1 LPAVIEAK
9 LQQFLQPLTVPRPV
23 TQPPPNVKP
32 KLNFSTHPS
41 AKQVSSVPSTNQSMT
56 LASQRNYG
64 SESNLL
70 DALSSSADGTTG
82 DDGNWPRTGMRN
94 AGSVP
99 DLLSPQGGHFSEE
112 PPPLP
117 PERPVA
123 SAEKPDATSGVSQ
136 PGYYDAPGIG
146 DAFYNTPPIK
156 YQHQSNTA
164 DFYNVPPVTYFAETD
179 NDVGNACYDIP
190 PVDEADKQL
199 AKKAG
204 KKAVHEVTG
213 GDVYNVPPAHSA
225 DDSWSSAGSPARE
238 FYQNVPSSSGK
249 KSRNARGARRTG
261 SLDNENA
268 FSQTASVC
276 LADQTYDIP
285 SAEQRGG
292 KLASHGA
299 MSSPVVTDET
309 YDTPPRNE
317 VNDKKNQ
324 PQKPTDK
331 RSVNFRPLTGISDQ
345 TYDTPPA
352 SESVVNTP
360 YKPHRGKPRSSLE
373 PSEAARHSEQLS
385 AQETY
390 SVPPTAQ
397 HPSAATKPPVGTRTQ
412 RQTAAL
418 TDEMYDVPPAS
429 SSNRTSASVGA
440 DLSSSSLSEE
450 QTYNVPASCVP
461 PIPAKRNPAPPPK
474 PPRPRVSLAARTSDT
489 AVSTVQ
495 ESAKAVSD
503 VSEKESS
510 EKDTVAELPRIKGM
524 IVNWAFLIKLFNY
537 PVLILGREII
547 ASRNCHHDW
556 EDSVFVSICLF

>member
-1 LPAVIEAK
+1 
-9 LQQFLQPLTVPRPV
+9 
-23 TQPPPNVKP
+23 VKP

-41 AKQVSSVPSTNQSMT
+41 AKPVSSVPSASQSAT

-70 DALSSSADGTTG
+70 DALSSSTDGTTG
-82 DDGNWPRTGMRN
+82 DDGNWPRTGMRT

-99 DLLSPQGGHFSEE
+99 DLLSPQGGNFSEE

-123 SAEKPDATSGVSQ
+123 SAEKPDATSGMQ
-136 PGYYDAPGIG
+136 PGYYDTPGIG

-156 YQHQSNTA
+156 YPQQSNTD
-164 DFYNVPPVTYFAETD
+164 DFYNVPPVTYPAETD
-179 NDVGNACYDIP
+179 NNVGNACYDVP

-213 GDVYNVPPAHSA
+213 GDVYNVPPVHSA
-225 DDSWSSAGSPARE
+225 DDSWISAGSPARE
-238 FYQNVPSSSGK
+238 FYENVPSSSGK
-249 KSRNARGARRTG
+249 KLRNAHGAGRTG

-292 KLASHGA
+292 KLPSHGA
-299 MSSPVVTDET
+299 VSSPVVTDET
-309 YDTPPRNE
+309 YDTPSRND
-317 VNDKKNQ
+317 VSDKKIQ

-345 TYDTPPA
+345 TYDTPPT

-360 YKPHRGKPRSSLE
+360 PYKPHKGKPRSSLE
-373 PSEAARHSEQLS
+373 PSEAVRHSEQLS

-390 SVPPTAQ
+390 SIPPTVQ
-397 HPSAATKPPVGTRTQ
+397 NPSTATKPPLGIRTQ
-412 RQTAAL
+412 QQTAVL
-418 TDEMYDVPPAS
+418 TDDMYDVPPAS
-429 SSNRTSASVGA
+429 SSNRTSASGSA
-440 DLSSSSLSEE
+440 DLSSLSLSEE

-461 PIPAKRNPAPPPK
+461 PIPVKRNPAPPPK
-474 PPRPRVSLAARTSDT
+474 PPRPRVSLAACKSDT
-489 AVSTVQ
+489 GISTVQ
-495 ESAKAVSD
+495 ESAKPD
-503 VSEKESS
+503 ISEKESS

-524 IVNWAFLIKLFNY
+524 LVY
-537 PVLILGREII
+537 
-547 ASRNCHHDW
+547 W
-556 EDSVFVSICLF
+556 EF